1 MPCGWF
7 DATIGGAGDMTDQA
21 PTPPKRPY
29 ETPRLVTYGDIK
41 TLTQNTVVGQKAD
54 KGGAQKNRTS

>member
-1 MPCGWF
+1 MS
-7 DATIGGAGDMTDQA
+7 DQV

-41 TLTQNTVVGQKAD
+41 TLTQTSLTGQKAD
-54 KGGAQKNRTS
+54 KGGAQKNRTA

>member
-1 MPCGWF
+1 
-7 DATIGGAGDMTDQA
+7 MTDQA
-21 PTPPKRPY
+21 QTPPKRPY

-41 TLTQNTVVGQKAD
+41 TLTQTNLTGQKAD